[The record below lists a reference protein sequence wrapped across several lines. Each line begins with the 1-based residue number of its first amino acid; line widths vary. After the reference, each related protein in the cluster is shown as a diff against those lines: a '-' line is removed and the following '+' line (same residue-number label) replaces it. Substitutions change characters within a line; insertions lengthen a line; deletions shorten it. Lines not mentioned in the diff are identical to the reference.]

1 VNCIK
6 ASNDIF
12 MSARMDDNRIMSEEG
27 DEGTESP
34 DMANGQGEAIGKGE
48 SEDVEALKRAF
59 VEEEA
64 NAKKYLANWQRSQ
77 ADFINYKRRTE
88 QEKGDMVRLANAG
101 LILNLLSVVDD
112 MERALD
118 HVSGKIAGAKWVDG
132 IVLIYRKFMAILEA
146 NGVSEIKVLE
156 AQFDPNLH
164 EAAAHVEGEDGKVVA
179 VIQKGYMLNDRVLR
193 PARVTVG
200 NGRGS
205 TSSDK
210 PARDE

>member
-1 VNCIK
+1 
-6 ASNDIF
+6 
-12 MSARMDDNRIMSEEG
+12 MSARMDDNLIMPEEG

-34 DMANGQGEAIGKGE
+34 YMANGQGEVIGKGE
-48 SEDVEALKRAF
+48 SEDVEALKKAF
-59 VEEEA
+59 AEEEA
-64 NAKKYLANWQRSQ
+64 KAEKYLSNWQRSQ
-77 ADFINYKRRTE
+77 ADFANYKRRTE
-88 QEKGDMVRLANAG
+88 QEREAIIKLANAG

-118 HVSGKIAGAKWVDG
+118 HVSGKTAGAKWVDG

-146 NGVSEIKVLE
+146 NGVSEIKALE

-200 NGRGS
+200 NGRS
-205 TSSDK
+205 AAADDDIAK
-210 PARDE
+210 DE